1 MKLKLHQNSLFAILA
16 RSPWWYSA
24 ALGAVVFGGT
34 RFFLP
39 LEFAV
44 FSASPFLVIAGYVGW
59 KQLRTPS
66 AKRVAATLQRLAAM
80 PREDFTAALEAGWR
94 REGYEVSRAG
104 GAPFDLELR
113 REGRVSLVACRRW
126 KAERTG
132 VEPLREL
139 HAAGRKREAHELVYV
154 AAGEVTEQARAFAKE
169 NNVRVVD
176 GAEVARLAG

>member
-1 MKLKLHQNSLFAILA
+1 
-16 RSPWWYSA
+16 
-24 ALGAVVFGGT
+24 
-34 RFFLP
+34 
-39 LEFAV
+39 
-44 FSASPFLVIAGYVGW
+44 
-59 KQLRTPS
+59 
-66 AKRVAATLQRLAAM
+66 
-80 PREDFTAALEAGWR
+80 
-94 REGYEVSRAG
+94 VSRAG

-132 VEPLREL
+132 AEPLREL

-169 NNVRVVD
+169 NNVRMVD